1 MISVVLLKYTRTNT
15 VTKLQELFV
24 GKEFGFMIVSLSLS
38 LLSLIRG
45 HVKWITVQVEIL
57 LFMIFSV
64 QLKIFAMLTFNVI
77 KSLERRLSF

>member
-57 LFMIFSV
+57 LFMIYAI
-64 QLKIFAMLTFNVI
+64 QLKIFAMLTFTVI

>member
-1 MISVVLLKYTRTNT
+1 MISVVLLKYTSTNT

-57 LFMIFSV
+57 MFMIFFSS
-64 QLKIFAMLTFNVI
+64 IENICNANI
-77 KSLERRLSF
+77 YCH

>member
-57 LFMIFSV
+57 MFMIFFSS
-64 QLKIFAMLTFNVI
+64 IENICNANI
-77 KSLERRLSF
+77 YCH